1 MVPRE
6 PTGSSAEIPTH
17 QEVFMTVTFER
28 LDGSFAM
35 VTNPAGV
42 AGVVDSGANPGCS
55 IIRWLGGGTGTLVKG
70 SARDVLTKLGLPLG
84 DNAAPDFPDDEI
96 YTPMIGHSPTHSSG
110 EE

>member
-6 PTGSSAEIPTH
+6 PTGSSAGIPTH